1 MNRRDFTRSSL
12 LLAAQSLGAAGSLLA
27 FDPAPQSPVSAGQP
41 PSSDWTLIPEISD
54 EFSGTSLDATKW
66 KIETGYP
73 GSGPF
78 AFSPKNVTVSGGR
91 LNLTARKEDLNGKP
105 YTAAFLESKIS
116 DPGNGSY
123 VEVRARP
130 IDFRANICCAIWE
143 QNFPLGEA
151 ANPNP
156 EIDIQEYM
164 LGKIGIPERVA
175 STLHRWPTKP
185 GVHTM
190 DATQTYDALRPLYY
204 DFHTYG
210 LERRDGKLRFYLD
223 GFKYWEYNV
232 ASMPEFV
239 TMPRH
244 VIFSLEGH
252 AGNPVDAFLPAA
264 FQIDYLRIYRYN
276 GPAGGSRNP

>member
-1 MNRRDFTRSSL
+1 MNRRDFFRSSL
-12 LLAAQSLGAAGSLLA
+12 LLASQPLCPARGLLA
-27 FDPAPQSPVSAGQP
+27 LEPGLQAPVSSGQP
-41 PSSDWTLIPEISD
+41 PSADWTLIPEISD
-54 EFSGTSLDATKW
+54 EFTATSLDPAKW
-66 KIETGYP
+66 STQTGYP

-78 AFSPKNVTVSGGR
+78 AFSPKNIVVSGGY
-91 LNLTARKEDLNGKP
+91 LSLYARKEEFNGKP

-123 VEVRARP
+123 VEVRAKP

-143 QNFPLGEA
+143 QNFPLQEA
-151 ANPNP
+151 TNPNP
-156 EIDIQEYM
+156 EIDIQEYL
-164 LGKIGIPERVA
+164 LGRVGNPNRVA

-185 GVHTM
+185 GVHTL
-190 DATQTYDALRPLYY
+190 DANQNHDAPVPLYY

-210 LERRDGKLRFYLD
+210 LERRDGRLRFYLD

-244 VIFSLEGH
+244 IIFSLEGH
-252 AGNPVDAFLPAA
+252 AGNPVDSYLPAA
-264 FQIDYLRIYRYN
+264 FQIDYLRIYKYS
-276 GPAGGSRNP
+276 GPPGAERRS